1 MLHRWLRYVST
12 ALGASGIGR
21 VFHALQVQNFLE
33 KSGRERPRH
42 AQKGSDSP
50 ITEEAA
56 GVDDGLL
63 IDLCDGSHRG
73 NPKVHGVKNRWAGPR
88 P

>member
-1 MLHRWLRYVST
+1 MLHRRLRYVST
-12 ALGASGIGR
+12 ALVASGIGR
-21 VFHALQVQNFLE
+21 VLHFLKVQNLC
-33 KSGRERPRH
+33 KKWGRERPRH
-42 AQKGSDSP
+42 AQKRADSP
-50 ITEEAA
+50 KTEEAA